1 MLPIIKGLIARRV
14 LLNFR
19 ADAQVVQSMLP
30 KPFVVEPFQGA
41 AIVGVC
47 LIRLE
52 QLRPKGLPSQLG
64 ITSENVAHRVAVRYP
79 LNGEMRSGVYIW
91 RRETDQKLV
100 QWFGGRLFPGVH
112 HGAEF
117 FVQEDDNRICT
128 DVQSVDGATDV
139 HFDAKIGAGWLLESK
154 FATLQEASG
163 FFKQGGCGF
172 SSTLSG
178 KSLEGMELRISQW
191 SVSPLTVQL
200 KKVSFFG
207 DQLRFPEGSVEFDC
221 GLLMRG
227 VPHEWHGMREMP
239 RLEQILDPSTSRST
253 VASMRAMRA

>member
-1 MLPIIKGLIARRV
+1 MFPILRGLIARRV

-41 AIVGVC
+41 AILGVC

-64 ITSENVAHRVAVRYP
+64 ITSENAAYRVAVKYP
-79 LNGEMRSGVYIW
+79 MNGKMSSGVYIW

-112 HGAEF
+112 CGASF
-117 FVQEDDNRICT
+117 FTHDDENGICM
-128 DVQSVDGATDV
+128 DVHSADGATNV
-139 HFDAKIGAGWLLESK
+139 SFSAKLGQGWPAESA
-154 FATLQEASG
+154 FQCLNEASE
-163 FFKQGGCGF
+163 FFRQGACGF
-172 SSTLSG
+172 SP
-178 KSLEGMELRISQW
+178 SLDGNTAEGMELRISQW
-191 SVSPLTVQL
+191 SISPLTVYQ
-200 KKVSFFG
+200 KNVSFF
-207 DQLRFPEGSVEFDC
+207 DEPSRFPKGSIEFDC

-227 VPHEWHGMREMP
+227 VPHEWHEIKELP
-239 RLEQILDPSTSRST
+239 KLEKVINLQPAPSRP
-253 VASMRAMRA
+253 